1 MNAPKSDRLS
11 APTRFAGSGTMI
23 GWSISMKNITHQ
35 LATVLL
41 SSGLLAACSTE
52 AGTETERRQEQMQEN
67 RSEMNAADTKRE
79 WMKERDE
86 AMKELA
92 DLRENMADRLE
103 RERKRL
109 ADGIKDAEKRVE
121 CERHI
126 AELEQNIARI
136 DASTTGMSTATAD
149 NWDSMK
155 RDMRKATDET
165 KSWWERQ
172 KDWVDQQTDADKDQ
186 DGH

>member
-1 MNAPKSDRLS
+1 
-11 APTRFAGSGTMI
+11 MI
-23 GWSISMKNITHQ
+23 GCGAGMKNITHQ

-41 SSGLLAACSTE
+41 SSGLLAACGTE

-67 RSEMNAADTKRE
+67 RTEMNQADTKRE
-79 WMKERDE
+79 WLKERDE
-86 AMKELA
+86 AMNELA
-92 DLRENMADRLE
+92 DLRETMADRLE

-109 ADGIKDAEKRVE
+109 ADGIKNAEKRVE

-136 DASTTGMSTATAD
+136 DASKTGLGTATVD
-149 NWDSMK
+149 NWDNMK

-165 KSWWERQ
+165 KSWWDRQ